1 MWNRGHGVGVL
12 MQDGSNMSRITRR
25 GGRDALT
32 LVARAIA
39 RPIRNPIRR

>member
-25 GGRDALT
+25 GRRDALT
-32 LVARAIA
+32 SGFRWGSGLTG
-39 RPIRNPIRR
+39 